1 MTTKEFN
8 KLSIHQ
14 RLNLLKKEG
23 EFIGSRLSLGH
34 RVHLFS
40 CKGYFLEMWIIIGID
55 QIRWIE
61 IQTNQSILNLY
72 LEKLDL
78 RKSIDFF

>member
-8 KLSIHQ
+8 KLSINQ
-14 RLNLLKKEG
+14 RLHLLKKEG

-40 CKGYFLEMWIIIGID
+40 CKGHFLEMWILIGID

-61 IQTNQSILNLY
+61 IQTNSSILNLY
-72 LEKLDL
+72 IEKIDL
-78 RKSIDFF
+78 RKSLDT